1 MSALSDKGITLEG
14 LAAAVDALR
23 QELATWKAL
32 AHKQDQLTADQI
44 TATQSG
50 ATAAKISQIAINT
63 AAIQSL
69 AAQVAGQISLEYV
82 SALPAT
88 GEPLTLYLV
97 PQGDG
102 TAPNFCNEYLWINNA
117 WELIGTTGAMANNGE
132 LTIQVNGV
140 TVGTFTANQAT
151 NAAVNI
157 AVPTN
162 TNQLTNG
169 AGFVDTAAL
178 QAALLL
184 KQNSLNAAQLEAVNS
199 GITAAAVQQI
209 ADNAT
214 AISGK
219 QDKLSTAQQAA
230 VDSGAT
236 AAKIDQIAANAS
248 AIVSLTSSK
257 QEQLSTTQLAAV
269 NSGVTAAAVQQIGTN
284 ASNISGLQTAV
295 SSKAADNAVV
305 HLTGA
310 ETITGDKT
318 WTGSNTFSAGLLT
331 SLVETNPGN
340 TGLLLRSTDQTWENG
355 SRVFLY
361 SNTHTGQTCGS
372 IYVDVDHGDGNNTKT
387 GLLLLPNAFYPAGG
401 GTIGVSLGTSTDQWS
416 SVYANTYYYN
426 GTQWGLDTSNEWTGH
441 NKFVSPNTNF
451 GFKSS
456 TAEAGSYT
464 ASSNWIYWQDK
475 NDFQDAYIARDI
487 WGDGSDSLRIDIT
500 SKRSNGAPSTTG
512 TAVDCGFS
520 INIHAN
526 GSKSLTPFDNGG
538 TDLGTSSNKWKTLN
552 GINPGN
558 LSIPN
563 ISSVVDISG
572 SITSFDGTTIDL
584 SSIITVPGWINI
596 VIPYVAGDYIR
607 FMLGR
612 AGGATAFNNSHYIIC
627 GSSDGNYIS
636 VFAPVSM
643 GFAAQTKIKASGGA
657 VTQARFYPCLGNV

>member
-14 LAAAVDALR
+14 LAAAVDSLR

-32 AHKQDQLTADQI
+32 ARKQDQLTADQI

-50 ATAAKISQIAINT
+50 ATAAKISQIAVNT

-82 SALPAT
+82 TTLPAT

-102 TAPNFCNEYLWINNA
+102 TAPNYCNEYLWINNA

-178 QAALLL
+178 QAALAL
-184 KQNSLNAAQLEAVNS
+184 KQNSLNTAQLEAVNS
-199 GITAAAVQQI
+199 GITAALVTQI
-209 ADNAT
+209 GTNQT
-214 AISGK
+214 AIAGK
-219 QDKLSTAQQAA
+219 QDALTTAQQAA

-236 AAKIDQIAANAS
+236 VAKIDQIASNAS
-248 AIVSLTSSK
+248 AIVALTSSK

-295 SSKAADNAVV
+295 ASKAADNAVV
-305 HLTGA
+305 HLAGA
-310 ETITGDKT
+310 ETISGDKT
-318 WTGSNTFSAGLLT
+318 FTGATATHNITP
-331 SLVETNPGN
+331 ET
-340 TGLLLRSTDQTWENG
+340 TGT
-355 SRVFLY
+355 Y
-361 SNTHTGQTCGS
+361 
-372 IYVDVDHGDGNNTKT
+372 
-387 GLLLLPNAFYPAGG
+387 
-401 GTIGVSLGTSTDQWS
+401 SLGSSSYQWA
-416 SVYANTYYYN
+416 SVYARTYYYN

-487 WGDGSDSLRIDIT
+487 WGDGSDSLRIAIT

-526 GSKSLTPFDNGG
+526 GSKSITPFDNGG

-552 GINPGN
+552 GINPGA
-558 LSIPN
+558 LGMPSTGAAR
-563 ISSVVDISG
+563 VDISS
-572 SITSFDGTTIDL
+572 SITDLTGADISYTPPVNGWLMLRIDGAVGNL
-584 SSIITVPGWINI
+584 LYVQQSSYGLINR
-596 VIPYVAGDYIR
+596 VDGMGSDYI
-607 FMLGR
+607 
-612 AGGATAFNNSHYIIC
+612 YINFPFQANI
-627 GSSDGNYIS
+627 
-636 VFAPVSM
+636 PL
-643 GFAAQTKIKASGGA
+643 TIKVKGTSGLI
-657 VTQARFYPCLGNV
+657 ARYYPCLGNV